1 MATIAPLASL
11 LASMGRRA
19 TAGPFAVT
27 LTPAWMQGRTTYGG
41 CSAALC
47 LEAARRVLAL
57 ELSSGAPL
65 PPLRSASV
73 AFAGAVGG
81 AVEVRGEVLR
91 RGKAMSF
98 VRGEVLDEKGQVA
111 TTATFAFGVGRPSL
125 FHECSVAAPP
135 AGLKGPEDCEDLFAG
150 APFRPVF
157 TQNFEARLALGG
169 RPATGYTGAAEHFI
183 WVRHRGC
190 IGGASDSGGGLVK
203 PLGGGESDGGG
214 QGVGG
219 VAGVA
224 AEVAMLALADMPP
237 PAMLPRFPNPAPI
250 ASATWHVNFLE
261 DLTAA
266 HNPATAVGA
275 VGGGSGGDAV
285 CAHPGGWW
293 LLMARAEHAKAGYSS
308 QDITLW
314 GRDGRPVLVGRQSVA
329 IFA

>member
-11 LASMGRRA
+11 LATMGGRSA
-19 TAGPFAVT
+19 TGPFAVT

-47 LEAARRVLAL
+47 LEAARRMLAL

-111 TTATFAFGVGRPSL
+111 TSATFAFGLGRPSL

-135 AGLKGPEDCEDLFAG
+135 VGLKGPEDCEDLFAG

-169 RPATGYTGAAEHFI
+169 KPASGYAGAAEHFI

-190 IGGASDSGGGLVK
+190 IGGASESGGSLVDQH
-203 PLGGGESDGGG
+203 GGGESDGGG
-214 QGVGG
+214 LGVGS

-237 PAMLPRFPNPAPI
+237 PAMLPRFPSPAPI

-266 HNPATAVGA
+266 HHPAPAVGAAAEAEATAV
-275 VGGGSGGDAV
+275 
-285 CAHPGGWW
+285 CARPGGWW

-308 QDITLW
+308 QDMALW